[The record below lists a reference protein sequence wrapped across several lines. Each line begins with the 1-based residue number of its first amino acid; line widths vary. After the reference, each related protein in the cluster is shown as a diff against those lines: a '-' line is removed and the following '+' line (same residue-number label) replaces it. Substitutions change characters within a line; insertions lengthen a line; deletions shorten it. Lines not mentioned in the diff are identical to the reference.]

1 MPRISRRLRRKM
13 AVEALLRERDL
24 KEIEAMAER
33 EPNVTSALFGL
44 LSEPDALLR
53 WRAIEAVG
61 VLAHKMVEEG
71 GRDGR
76 AQVKDLVRRQL
87 WTMTEESGGTA
98 WHAAEAVGEMLYNV
112 QSLTEEF
119 ATVLAGNG
127 DTEPYEAPCAWAV
140 ARLANSPARQ
150 WLACEVPAMMKN
162 LEHADPDVRG
172 NSAVAL
178 GRLGDEAAISALQAL
193 VQDEGKFER
202 YDFDA
207 GVLREMTVGQAAS
220 AAVAALSV

>member
-1 MPRISRRLRRKM
+1 M
-13 AVEALLRERDL
+13 AVEALLRQRNL

-44 LSEPDALLR
+44 LNETDALLR
-53 WRAIEAVG
+53 WRAVEAIG
-61 VLAHKMVEEG
+61 VLAAKMAERG

-98 WHAAEAVGEMLYNV
+98 WHAAEAVGEMLFQV

-127 DTEPYEAPCAWAV
+127 DTEPWEAPCAWAV

-150 WLACEVPAMMKN
+150 WLACEVSPMMKN
-162 LEHADPDVRG
+162 LEHADPEVRG
-172 NSAVAL
+172 HSAVAL
-178 GRLGDEAAISALQAL
+178 GRLGDAAAIPALRAI
-193 VQDEGKFER
+193 VGDEGRFER
-202 YDFDA
+202 YDFSV
-207 GVLREMTVGQAAS
+207 GELRELKVGQAA
-220 AAVAALSV
+220 AAALEQLGA